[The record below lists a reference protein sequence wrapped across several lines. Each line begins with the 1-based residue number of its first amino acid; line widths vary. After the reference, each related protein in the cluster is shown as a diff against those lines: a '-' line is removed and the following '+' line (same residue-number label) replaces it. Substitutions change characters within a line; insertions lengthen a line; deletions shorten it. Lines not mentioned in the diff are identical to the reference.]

1 MSMRAHP
8 LSLLLLALLAG
19 CGARQGNGDSWFPLT
34 PGASWNYAVETES
47 DGATQKSE
55 QTITVLDERSYD
67 GKPLFIRRSE
77 TADNIGVE
85 YWLRETPEG
94 IVRIAQRIDL
104 QEQAVLDEKP
114 RTVLKLPLAQGA
126 TWRVPTV
133 AYTMMKKLEFP
144 RELKYGRGML
154 MSYTVEA
161 MDEAVTVPAGSY
173 AHCARIVGRAEM
185 TLFVDPVRGF
195 SKIPVTSTEWYCRGV
210 GLVKLERSEE
220 VSGAFYSG
228 GKVSMVLTDFSPR

>member
-1 MSMRAHP
+1 MNVRIRPA
-8 LSLLLLALLAG
+8 LITLVALLCG
-19 CGARQGNGDSWFPLT
+19 CGAKTGDSWFPLT
-34 PGASWNYAVETES
+34 PGARWTYAVDTES
-47 DGATQKSE
+47 DGATKHGE
-55 QTITVLDERSYD
+55 QTITVLDERSHD
-67 GKPLFIRRSE
+67 GKPLYIRRSE
-77 TADNIGVE
+77 TPDNIGIE
-85 YWLRETPEG
+85 YWLRETPQG
-94 IVRIAQRIDL
+94 IQRIAQRIDL
-104 QEQAVLDEKP
+104 QERAVLDEQP

-126 TWRVPTV
+126 SWRVPTV
-133 AYTMMKKLEFP
+133 AYTMTRKHEYP

-154 MSYTVEA
+154 MNYTVEA
-161 MDEAVTVPAGSY
+161 VDERVEVPAGSY

-195 SKIPVTSTEWYCRGV
+195 SKIPVTSTEWYCRGI